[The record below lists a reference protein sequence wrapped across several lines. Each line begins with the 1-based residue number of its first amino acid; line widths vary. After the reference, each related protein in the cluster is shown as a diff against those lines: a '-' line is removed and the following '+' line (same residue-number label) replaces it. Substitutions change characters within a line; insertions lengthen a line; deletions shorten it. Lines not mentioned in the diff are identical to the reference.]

1 MTAGKIDFSSY
12 DDDMLKNYISDFK
25 KRYGK
30 RLLIPAH
37 YYVSSDVFQFADIT
51 GDSYKLAV
59 DATKSDA
66 EWVVFCGVRF
76 MAEGVDILCPDKKV
90 IIPDLTAGCPM
101 ADMADIES
109 GRKALS
115 EAEKHTGKRPVPVVY
130 MNSYADSKSLCGE
143 NGGTVCTSSNAEK
156 IVKYYL
162 DKGESVFFFP
172 DANLG
177 KNTANALNLA
187 DNETALIK
195 NDFTIEFKG
204 NPDEVRVF
212 LWDGFCHVHRNFQ
225 QLDISSFR
233 QKYPEG
239 KIIVHPEV
247 DPQVDRLA
255 DMHGS
260 TQKIYNLIKDSPD
273 GSVWGVGTEV
283 KFVERVAEE
292 FSGKTVVPVRT
303 SVCGDMSKINL
314 KNLAAS
320 LNSIELFEAGE
331 GELLYPVSV
340 KDEYRENALKA
351 LDQMIRIV
359 EEK

>member
-1 MTAGKIDFSSY
+1 MAAVKINFNSY
-12 DDDMLKNYISDFK
+12 DENSLKNYISDFK
-25 KRYGK
+25 KKQGN

-76 MAEGVDILCPDKKV
+76 MAEGVDILCPEKKV

-101 ADMADIES
+101 ADMADIKS
-109 GRKALS
+109 GRKALD

-143 NGGTVCTSSNAEK
+143 NGGSVCTSSNAEK
-156 IVKYYL
+156 IVRYYL

-177 KNTANALNLA
+177 KNTADDLGLGE
-187 DNETALIK
+187 NETALIK
-195 NDFTIEFKG
+195 NDFSIEFSGSPEDVK
-204 NPDEVRVF
+204 VF
-212 LWDGFCHVHRNFQ
+212 FWDGFCHVHKNFK
-225 QLDISSFR
+225 QLDMLAFKE
-233 QKYPEG
+233 KYPAG
-239 KIIVHPEV
+239 TIIVHPEV
-247 DPQVDRLA
+247 SPEVNSLA

-260 TQKIYNLIKDSPD
+260 TQKIYNVIKDSPA

-283 KFVERVAEE
+283 KFVSRIAEE
-292 FSGKTVVPVRT
+292 FSDKTVIPVRT
-303 SVCGDMSKINL
+303 SVCGNMSKINL

-320 LNSIELFEAGE
+320 LNSIEMYEAGE

-340 KDEYRENALKA
+340 KDEYRDNALKA
-351 LDQMIRIV
+351 LDRMISIV
-359 EEK
+359 EGK